1 MIFNLLLNIITNFY
15 FLALHVTKQGS
26 FPAPLSAKKENELIE
41 KNLNGDKEAR
51 DKLIEHNLRLV
62 AHIVKKYYTVGIDQD
77 DLISIGTIGLIKA
90 VSSFKPDKN
99 IRLATYASRCIENE
113 ILMYFRSIK
122 KSAGDVYINDAIDVD
137 KDGNTLTLIDII
149 ADEKDTEKEIETKTR
164 IERLKVIFPKV
175 LTKREQKIINM
186 RYGLNGEKELT
197 QREIA
202 SKLKISRSY
211 VSRIEKAAL
220 LKLKKHF

>member
-1 MIFNLLLNIITNFY
+1 
-15 FLALHVTKQGS
+15 
-26 FPAPLSAKKENELIE
+26 
-41 KNLNGDKEAR
+41 
-51 DKLIEHNLRLV
+51 
-62 AHIVKKYYTVGIDQD
+62 
-77 DLISIGTIGLIKA
+77 
-90 VSSFKPDKN
+90 
-99 IRLATYASRCIENE
+99 
-113 ILMYFRSIK
+113 MYFRSIK

-164 IERLKVIFPKV
+164 IERLKIIFPKV